1 MADPVRWFKQ
11 NLRRR
16 RQLII
21 ASPIEEANRP
31 GHYPDGVRTPEQR
44 KRWDVA
50 RLAAIKLA
58 QDIEGDE
65 YTVYLATRSL
75 YNSDVPTE

>member
-1 MADPVRWFKQ
+1 MAAPISWFKRK
-11 NLRRR
+11 LESR
-16 RQLII
+16 RQPII
-21 ASPIEEANRP
+21 ASPIAEANKP

-65 YTVYLATRSL
+65 YTVYLATRSF
-75 YNSDVPTE
+75 YNSDIPTE